1 MVLLHDVVVQQ
12 VVLEKIANDIL
23 VRFLDPLV

>member
-12 VVLEKIANDIL
+12 VVLEQIANDIL